1 MTNFNAFNRRYSGQD
16 ELAID
21 ENP

>member
-16 ELAID
+16 ALAID